1 MIEKRSYGKAELAML
16 YFPKAASPKVALNR
30 LVRWIKRCPE
40 LARQIQRSPTG
51 KFAHFY
57 SKQQVEAIVDFLD
70 DP

>member
-1 MIEKRSYGKAELAML
+1 MIEKRSYGKQELAML
-16 YFPKAASPKVALNR
+16 YFPKAAPKVALNR

-40 LARQIQRSPTG
+40 LTQQMQQSRTG

-57 SKQQVEAIVDFLD
+57 SKQQVEAIVDYLD